1 MDGVLVIDKP
11 PGLTSHDVVAVA
23 RRCLKE
29 SRIGHTGTLDPLA
42 TGVLPLACGRATRLI
57 RFLTSSDKDYE
68 ASVTFGFA
76 TDTYD
81 VTGRQ
86 TARSE
91 SLPSRAAIEQALDS
105 LRGEYLQMPPP
116 YSAKKVNGERA
127 YALARR
133 NEPVTLTAVP
143 VRVPH
148 AELLAFDGT
157 TARVAL
163 TCSAGFY
170 VRTFAHTWGEL
181 TGTAACLASL
191 RRTRSGEFGLA
202 AAVSLERLQTP
213 GSDWSVA
220 VMPLERLLT
229 TYPSTV
235 LTDEGRRRVAHGQ
248 DLQAGHTR
256 GIPGEMGRNEG
267 DSVWVRLLDSDGHLL
282 GMGMSTDGD
291 TSLHPAVVLI

>member
-1 MDGVLVIDKP
+1 
-11 PGLTSHDVVAVA
+11 VAVA

-29 SRIGHTGTLDPLA
+29 SRVGHTGTLDPLA

-57 RFLTSSDKDYE
+57 RFLTSSEKDYE
-68 ASVTFGFA
+68 ASVTFGVA

-81 VTGRQ
+81 VTGRE
-86 TARSE
+86 TSRSE
-91 SLPSRAAIEQALDS
+91 SLPSRAAIERALES

-133 NEPVTLTAVP
+133 QEAVTLTAVP
-143 VRVPH
+143 VRVPR
-148 AELLAFDGT
+148 AELLEFDGT

-170 VRTFAHTWGEL
+170 VRAFAHTWGAL

-191 RRTRSGEFGLA
+191 RRTRSGEFGIE
-202 AAVSLERLQTP
+202 AAVSLDRLHGP
-213 GSDWSVA
+213 ISDWSA
-220 VMPLERLLT
+220 AITPLERLLP

-248 DLQAGHTR
+248 TLQPAHTL
-256 GIPGEMGRNEG
+256 GIHGEPVRAEG
-267 DSVWVRLLDSDGHLL
+267 DSIWVRLLDTEGRLL
-282 GMGMSTDGD
+282 GLGTSTAGD
-291 TSLHPAVVLI
+291 TALHPAVVLN